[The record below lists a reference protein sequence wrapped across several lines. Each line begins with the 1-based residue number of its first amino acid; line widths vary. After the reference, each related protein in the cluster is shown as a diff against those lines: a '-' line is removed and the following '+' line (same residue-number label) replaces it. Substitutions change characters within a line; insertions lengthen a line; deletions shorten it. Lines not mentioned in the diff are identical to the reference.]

1 MCLFANGVLVAYTG
15 QPIPERKSIIDLTEP
30 TIKPAFAGGDRR
42 PAHLEDSKYT
52 ESYTGHRTNGKGG
65 WISRNRGKK
74 PEYKDR
80 RLRANGSGKTRL
92 KHTEF

>member
-52 ESYTGHRTNGKGG
+52 ENYTGHRTNGKGG

-80 RLRANGSGKTRL
+80 RLRAAGSGKTRL
-92 KHTEF
+92 KHAEF